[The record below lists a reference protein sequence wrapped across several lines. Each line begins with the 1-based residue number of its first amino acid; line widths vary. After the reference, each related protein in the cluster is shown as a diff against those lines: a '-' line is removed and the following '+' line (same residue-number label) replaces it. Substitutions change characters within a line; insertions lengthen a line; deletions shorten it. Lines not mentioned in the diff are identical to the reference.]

1 MNDEHHETIL
11 PSRHDALKTIAIDC
25 KLLKVEQ
32 KWKTKEKEK
41 KKKNTCQFLKPFAP
55 EQSLVVASMKT
66 LSSKSA

>member
-11 PSRHDALKTIAIDC
+11 PSRHDALKTIATDC

-41 KKKNTCQFLKPFAP
+41 KNTHVNFSNL
-55 EQSLVVASMKT
+55 SLRNNL
-66 LSSKSA
+66 LSLHQ